1 VRSTCNRGGLPSHA
15 GVRPCTGLPQR
26 QTIVFC
32 PRCSQERRSSA
43 FAACVRADVLPSLRH
58 PAYPAGGCQC
68 LGRMVINVHL
78 PARTGSV
85 VRRSGSVT
93 REQFSPR
100 CSAEY
105 SPRCEA
111 IARAVNTE
119 PWERPP
125 GMEKRQCL
133 DCRCF
138 FASLPDAEDPHYP
151 DCASE
156 GRHPARAA

>member
-1 VRSTCNRGGLPSHA
+1 
-15 GVRPCTGLPQR
+15 
-26 QTIVFC
+26 
-32 PRCSQERRSSA
+32 
-43 FAACVRADVLPSLRH
+43 
-58 PAYPAGGCQC
+58 
-68 LGRMVINVHL
+68 MVINVHL